1 MENNKQF
8 IISRELYKKIKGMN
22 REACEKKLEL
32 TDGLM
37 KEINIDVNNRVYGTY
52 LAVATLA
59 LDNIA
64 EYSSQDLY
72 NVTGYF

>member
-32 TDGLM
+32 TDALM
-37 KEINIDVNNRVYGTY
+37 KEINRDVNNRVY
-52 LAVATLA
+52 TLIENDR
-59 LDNIA
+59 LI
-64 EYSSQDLY
+64 
-72 NVTGYF
+72 